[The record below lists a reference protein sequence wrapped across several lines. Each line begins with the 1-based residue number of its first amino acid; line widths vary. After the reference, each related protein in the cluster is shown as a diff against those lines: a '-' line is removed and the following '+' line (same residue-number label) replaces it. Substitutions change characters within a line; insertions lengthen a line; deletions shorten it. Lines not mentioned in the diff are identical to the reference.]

1 MSRPIEQERKNIY
14 FDLKKAKDLYLR
26 NNPIV
31 KSFTTKDLHDAY
43 LKANPNN
50 YISYQTFIN
59 WDKKG
64 FKQLEAFMSIT
75 KIVGAKS
82 IDALLTVPKQN

>member
-1 MSRPIEQERKNIY
+1 MARPIEQEREKPY
-14 FDLKKAKDLYLR
+14 FDLQKAKELYLR
-26 NNPIV
+26 NNPSV
-31 KSFTTKDLHDAY
+31 KTFTIKDLHDAY

-82 IDALLTVPKQN
+82 IDALLTVPK

>member
-1 MSRPIEQERKNIY
+1 MSRPIEQERTKPY
-14 FDLKKAKDLYLR
+14 FDLQKAKELYLR
-26 NNPIV
+26 NNPSV
-31 KSFTTKDLHDAY
+31 KTFTIKGLHEAY

-82 IDALLTVPKQN
+82 IDVLLTVPKL